1 METAQKIRGLNTQD
15 AAELLKKHGY
25 NRLPET
31 PPPTDIQIF
40 LSQLKSPLVYILL
53 GAGVITFALRETA
66 DTAIIAGSVLVN
78 TFLGFIQER
87 NANHALEALKKMIH
101 PYAKVLRDGSSQVIE
116 AEEIVPQD
124 IVYLNQGD
132 KIPADGKIIEV
143 NRFFANEAIL
153 TGESIPVEKKLN
165 DGVFMGTVVFGGKA
179 TIQVEKTGGNTEMG
193 KIAMSVGGV
202 NQITPLGKQLNNF
215 SKQLSKLVFFLLT
228 IVLIVG
234 ILTGIEAIEIFKTA
248 VALAVSSIPE
258 GLLVALTVVLAIGMQ
273 RILARKGLVR
283 NLVSAET
290 LGGVT
295 TICVDKTGT
304 LTEGIMQVVD
314 VYGEELRVAK
324 QVILAND
331 LDDPIVLAAW
341 DWGKKFVTNPEIYKK
356 ENPVIDSIP
365 FDSNARIFA
374 SLNKV
379 ADTYVTFINGAP
391 EVILDRCN
399 LPEESKQA
407 ILENIDQLTQ
417 QGKRLLG
424 YAQKVSDSTKSY
436 LTTEDTH
443 SDFEWVGFLGFFD
456 PVRDDVKDAFEKTE
470 AAGIK
475 LIVITGDFANT
486 AEYVLKKMGQD
497 LEKTDIIQGDD
508 LLKLSEDELKSK
520 LFSNNNVKLFARTR
534 PEQKLKIVELLKSNG
549 EVVAMMGDGVNDAP
563 ALSKSDIGIVVG
575 EASDV
580 VKESSDLILLDSR
593 FSTIVAAIE
602 EGRGIFDNIRKIIL
616 YLMCDAFEEIVLVL
630 TTLILRMPLPILAAQ
645 VLWVNILSD
654 GFPHLALTMDPKS
667 KNVMKRSPRPSS
679 EPLVVGWMKK
689 LIAMVSLTGGA
700 FALLVFIYVLNKTGD
715 ITLTRS
721 VVFATVGIN
730 SLVYV
735 FSIKTLRDSFW
746 EQNPFNNL
754 WLVGAVILGIFLQ
767 VLPFIFAP
775 LSNFLKIVPI
785 GQYWIL
791 PIGSSI
797 LMFLIIEI
805 VKDFVWRDPAHIINS
820 QNK

>member
-580 VKESSDLILLDSR
+580 AKESSDLILLDSR